1 MNLIIFIL
9 CAVGSYCLLTATYP
23 GIYAPAAAALRKR
36 APKPLNRIEVL
47 IAALAEKIQPLIDLE
62 PMKRVR
68 LADNLKSLGRT
79 DTPEGYQAKA
89 MAKALIVAGA
99 LAWLLAVSPIFGA
112 VAMGVAF
119 AVIYQGG
126 EKQLN
131 KEMAIRRQR
140 IERELPQFAATI
152 RQSLNSTGDVI
163 SIFSSYRRI
172 CGPALAGEIDR
183 TLNDMVTG
191 NQERAIVA
199 LESRVASP
207 QLGQLTRGLVSV
219 LRGDDQKTYFEMLTE
234 EYRKSQNES
243 VKKELLS
250 RPAQLNPYMGLLF
263 VAFLLIVASALG
275 KFILS
280 QFQAFS

>member
-1 MNLIIFIL
+1 MNFIIFIL
-9 CAVGSYCLLTATYP
+9 CSLGLYCLLTATFP

-36 APKPLNRIEVL
+36 APKPLNQIEVL
-47 IAALAEKIQPLIDLE
+47 IAALAEKIQPFIDLE

-68 LADNLKSLGRT
+68 LADNLKSLGRP

-89 MAKALIVAGA
+89 MAKALIISGA

-163 SIFSSYRRI
+163 AIFSSYRRI

-199 LESRVASP
+199 LESRVSSP
-207 QLGQLTRGLVSV
+207 QLGQLTRGLVSI
-219 LRGDDQKTYFEMLTE
+219 LRGDDQKVYFEMLSE

-243 VKKELLS
+243 VKKELLN

-263 VAFLLIVASALG
+263 AAFLFIVASALG